1 MCVSYYTDPKN
12 RVGRDIKH
20 FILSEYF
27 VAPKLKTVIFFPL
40 HVNFL
45 YEHTLKITHMHPVRR
60 Q

>member
-27 VAPKLKTVIFFPL
+27 VAPKLRVGTNVKNIFSL
-40 HVNFL
+40 A
-45 YEHTLKITHMHPVRR
+45 R
-60 Q
+60 